1 MASSIVGKLFVSSS
15 ALSQRLITNK
25 SLSKAMV
32 SLTIMLALQAVLQ
45 PHALAAKDDDPKRKK
60 NDKEEN
66 SLLDEFA
73 ENARKASDQHDIFAK
88 LKKSL
93 EGVVLTA
100 TAAAPEGGSVESLKK
115 FMESPAPGQI
125 GYGFLMGYSSG
136 FCLKKCVVQFLCTV
150 HIYTEETLQYS
161 GFIKIDY
168 ETLQRETEK
177 VLDVNNDGK
186 VDEEDAKVVF
196 NKVKDVLGNQMPAG
210 GGFSVGFL
218 MGFRR

>member
-100 TAAAPEGGSVESLKK
+100 TAAAPEGSVESLKK

-136 FCLKKCVVQFLCTV
+136 FCLKK
-150 HIYTEETLQYS
+150 TLQYS

-168 ETLQRETEK
+168 ETLQRETE
-177 VLDVNNDGK
+177 

-210 GGFSVGFL
+210 KS
-218 MGFRR
+218 